1 MKKIAKEKLFI
12 VVGIALMI
20 FSITFLLFKVNV
32 FKTNTSD
39 YEREKFGALA
49 SAKVTITF
57 NPKNGTVSPKSAT
70 IKSGTNIETLP
81 TPKRDGFIFVGWY
94 TELNGGS
101 KVTTSTKFS
110 KSTTIYAHWKKE
122 TSSPIAVTSL
132 RIDPNNIKMDVGK
145 NINLK
150 SRLTIEPGNATNQ
163 TITWTSSNASVATV
177 NENGYVSARTA
188 GTVTITAKAHNG
200 KTATCKITVIKPAT
214 PVTTYKVTLNPNG
227 GSVSPTSLSV
237 VAGKKIGSLPTPTR
251 SGYTFKGWYTK
262 ATDGTKVSSDTIV
275 NSNMTIYAQW
285 NKTSTT
291 VAVTKVTLSKTSLSL
306 KVKGTD
312 TLKATIIPSNATNK
326 TITWS
331 SNNTK
336 IATVDKNGKVT
347 AVSKGTATI
356 TAKAHNGVAA
366 TCKVTVTNSGT
377 PTTTYKVT
385 LNPNGGSVSPTSL
398 SVVAGQKVGKLPTPT
413 RSGYTFKGWFTK
425 QSGGDK
431 VTSSTVIK
439 SNITIYAQWNKTS
452 TTVVV
457 TSITLDKNS
466 LNLKEKET
474 YTLKVTIIPSSA
486 TDKTITWS
494 SSNTSVATIDKNGK
508 VTGVKA
514 GTATITA
521 KSNNGKTATCKV
533 TVTKQSGQ
541 TIPPTQSGKSI
552 EIMNSAANDYKKN
565 IKEKIITDPEKEK
578 AYIEDIYT
586 KHNCSK
592 NTCWWP
598 NNSITTLTGEIK
610 VYDQNNNYLLK
621 IDSSKLANVLIPGNS
636 YYLKNGN
643 TTEHIIVNK
652 NAYRMIKVDGIPNIR
667 DLGGMSASGGT
678 IKYGLLYR
686 GSNPNR
692 NGSVAASV
700 FKQIGINMIVDLRRD
715 DTAELKAKKQ
725 KEDISPLKDNKIT
738 KVTKGVNS
746 YPSSQSTGN
755 KSGDQLNRIAV
766 RYIMERIVNGNKIY
780 YHCAVGKDR
789 TGTVSYLIGAI
800 LGADSNSLLKDYS
813 LSYLSYPK
821 GGDSLHYDKFNNLV
835 NYINK
840 TYKGDNLEAKAINW
854 LLYESKDKNADIN
867 LVNKFRSKMI
877 DGSPTSYKLDSNGN
891 AVKSSSGTPTPT
903 PPSTTSSCN
912 SKNQKIHFIKQ
923 DGAGDAILLE
933 SDCHFA
939 MVDVGV
945 PHSDTKK
952 SDDVRCSKVINYVKA
967 RMKEAKV
974 NSLDF
979 IILTH
984 AHNDHI
990 GCGVSILNNIKVNSI
1005 YLKRAFKD
1013 QLGLSGAKNKIVN
1026 DIVDKAN
1033 EKKIAINYV
1042 DTKSDSDDY
1051 VMKLSLG
1058 KMSLRLYNTKQRLD
1072 EAPWNTAEGNG
1083 FYDNENNNSIV
1094 TLVTVNNKKALLTGD
1109 LEDYNVMKKIV
1120 AKTGNVNILKLPHH
1134 GKGIYNE
1141 LQLGL
1146 CGLAIYNI
1154 NGKIKE
1160 TLVGTGQGKLNPTY
1174 LVSTSGED
1182 VYKGKCSRDLK
1193 NCNGEKNTKE
1203 NLNLEGYF
1211 CFTKAGFTD
1220 SNYSKKTYT
1229 PGANLFAVQS
1239 DKVKSAVVFDIAA
1252 NGTITPSG
1260 YKNINGGINNV
1271 NLNKIY
1277 NFLGL

>member
-12 VVGIALMI
+12 VLGIALMI

-39 YEREKFGALA
+39 YEREKFGTLA

-57 NPKNGTVSPKSAT
+57 NPKNGTVSPKSVT
-70 IKSGTNIETLP
+70 IKSGTNIEKLP
-81 TPKRDGFIFVGWY
+81 TPKRSGFIFVGWY

-122 TSSPIAVTSL
+122 TSNPIAVTSL
-132 RIDPNNIKMDVGK
+132 RIDPNAIKMDVGK

-150 SRLTIEPGNATNQ
+150 TRLTIEPSSATNK

-177 NENGYVSARTA
+177 NDNGYVSARTA
-188 GTVTITAKAHNG
+188 GTATITAKAHNG

-275 NSNMTIYAQW
+275 NSNLTIYAQW

-291 VAVTKVTLSKTSLSL
+291 VAVTKVTLNKPSLSL

-385 LNPNGGSVSPTSL
+385 LNPNGGSVSQKSIN
-398 SVVAGQKVGKLPTPT
+398 VVAGQKVGKLPTPT

-452 TTVVV
+452 TTVAV

-521 KSNNGKTATCKV
+521 KSNNGKAATCKV

-565 IKEKIITDPEKEK
+565 IKEKTITDPKTEK

-715 DTAELKAKKQ
+715 DTTELKAKKQ

-746 YPSSQSTGN
+746 YPSSRSTGY
-755 KSGDQLNRIAV
+755 KSGDQLNRVAV

-854 LLYESKDKNADIN
+854 LLYGSKDKNADIN

-903 PPSTTSSCN
+903 PPSTST
-912 SKNQKIHFIKQ
+912 SKNQKFHFIKQ
-923 DGAGDAILLE
+923 SGAGDAILLE
-933 SDCHFA
+933 SNGKFA
-939 MVDVGV
+939 MVDAGYPGTDKCKSVV
-945 PHSDTKK
+945 NYLIKNKVTKLEFLLI
-952 SDDVRCSKVINYVKA
+952 S
-967 RMKEAKV
+967 
-974 NSLDF
+974 
-979 IILTH
+979 H

-990 GCGVSILNNIKVNSI
+990 GCAEAVINQVNKVDTVYYKEAHVGISYYNAFKKVVNKGLENGKISKSIEVSSGTVTSGKSKTETKVN
-1005 YLKRAFKD
+1005 
-1013 QLGLSGAKNKIVN
+1013 
-1026 DIVDKAN
+1026 IVDGHYQIVFGSM
-1033 EKKIAINYV
+1033 KI
-1042 DTKSDSDDY
+1042 T
-1051 VMKLSLG
+1051 
-1058 KMSLRLYNTKQRLD
+1058 LYNIPQRTKAGDQTVV
-1072 EAPWNTAEGNG
+1072 N
-1083 FYDNENNNSIV
+1083 NENNNSIMA
-1094 TLVTVNNKKALLTGD
+1094 LVKVNGKKTLLTGD
-1109 LEDYNVMKKIV
+1109 LERFDLMKQY
-1120 AKTGNVNILKLPHH
+1120 VNEIGKVDILKLPHH
-1134 GKGIYNE
+1134 GKGKKAEIVE
-1141 LQLGL
+1141 HGV
-1146 CGLAIYNI
+1146 CGLATFNKDYSL
-1154 NGKIKE
+1154 KE
-1160 TLVGTGQGKLNPTY
+1160 TLTSKLNPKY
-1174 LVSTSGED
+1174 LVSTSGES
-1182 VYKGKCSRDLK
+1182 VYTGVSKKDPT
-1193 NCNGEKNTKE
+1193 E
-1203 NLNLEGYF
+1203 EGYL
-1211 CFTKAGFTD
+1211 CFTKAGFKLD
-1220 SNYSKKTYT
+1220 NYYKVENKKVVIQKI
-1229 PGANLFAVQS
+1229 FAIQS